1 MLSMANK
8 FNNKDWVLKELN
20 VLSILL
26 DSKFRLPGG
35 FKFGWD
41 AILSIVPGV
50 GPLIATVISMY
61 IVVRAMMLKSSYYLL
76 AHMILNIFFD
86 LAISLV
92 PVIGFI
98 FDVFFK
104 SNIKNVKLLENSLL
118 EPEVAIK
125 SSRNHLFGILFMVL
139 ASFII
144 ILYILFLI
152 LSEIFGLIINN
163 I

>member
-1 MLSMANK
+1 
-8 FNNKDWVLKELN
+8 
-20 VLSILL
+20 
-26 DSKFRLPGG
+26 
-35 FKFGWD
+35 
-41 AILSIVPGV
+41 
-50 GPLIATVISMY
+50 
-61 IVVRAMMLKSSYYLL
+61 
-76 AHMILNIFFD
+76 MILNIFFD